1 MGRIEDL
8 EKIEDLKNKGILTQ
22 EEFDIEKKKILEQDN
37 KDNIDNPTKTLKN
50 KLKSKKILFILIT
63 LGVTIL
69 ITIIV
74 LIIAFNKK
82 VENEDNADNE
92 DDTKMNINPIATMEI
107 ENYGTIKIE
116 LYPEQAPNTVKNFI
130 ALANNGFYDG
140 LTFHRTIPDFII
152 QGGDPS
158 GDGTGNARLEDIGL
172 NSDEKYT
179 IPGEFAVNGYTNNTL
194 KHKRGVISMARA
206 DYISFSDSLTDESY
220 NSASC
225 QFFIMVEDYASLDGL
240 YAPFGMVIEGMEIVD
255 KIANVEVETREA
267 QEDDQELRKDRP
279 VTLPVIKKIRVETYG
294 INYGMPNT
302 LKYFDFNEWY
312 YSNIYNAEYNQSN
325 NDSNQN
331 ETAENNNNISNNQ
344 NNGNNQNNESKLDP
358 ETTHLIAFSEGHELN
373 GYIEDLENWGIKYK
387 VIKEENL
394 DYDNNVVTNIE
405 PNYCYVD
412 KNTTVTL
419 TVSDNTYNMD
429 VIVDVN
435 YLLQLAEVDIN
446 KDKYVYDNETGEYVT
461 NKVKLLLK
469 INGNTIFDGQIE
481 PEDILNAKPIGKIK
495 GKPTDTYKVEATIE
509 NVKIIKEINYYAR
522 CSKTVQR
529 FEIYA
534 GGDVGAG

>member
-1 MGRIEDL
+1 MGKIEDL

-158 GDGTGNARLEDIGL
+158 GDGTGNSRLEDIGL

-179 IPGEFAVNGYTNNTL
+179 IPGEFAVNGYINNTL

-240 YAPFGMVIEGMEIVD
+240 YSPFGEVIEGIEIVD

-267 QEDDQELRKDRP
+267 QEDDKGLMQDRP
-279 VTLPVIKKIRVETYG
+279 VTPPVIKSIRVETYG
-294 INYGMPNT
+294 VNYGLPNT
-302 LKYFDFNEWY
+302 LKYFDISEWY
-312 YSNIYNAEYNQSN
+312 YANITNNLSEKENNTNFLEEIKEKYPTESSMICTNGTDYWLLDEEGDKIYFYDLTSFETALQQCNMYINNNYSNEEDKSNIIQDKKEWSYTPIPICGCIII
-325 NDSNQN
+325 DSNTKTG
-331 ETAENNNNISNNQ
+331 EISYKKKCENCGNI
-344 NNGNNQNNESKLDP
+344 
-358 ETTHLIAFSEGHELN
+358 
-373 GYIEDLENWGIKYK
+373 
-387 VIKEENL
+387 
-394 DYDNNVVTNIE
+394 DNTV
-405 PNYCYVD
+405 
-412 KNTTVTL
+412 NTTIHTTGIL
-419 TVSDNTYNMD
+419 NNSYYCPKCKNM
-429 VIVDVN
+429 
-435 YLLQLAEVDIN
+435 QEV
-446 KDKYVYDNETGEYVT
+446 
-461 NKVKLLLK
+461 
-469 INGNTIFDGQIE
+469 QIE
-481 PEDILNAKPIGKIK
+481 VISE
-495 GKPTDTYKVEATIE
+495 YK
-509 NVKIIKEINYYAR
+509 
-522 CSKTVQR
+522 
-529 FEIYA
+529 
-534 GGDVGAG
+534 